1 MLEEYVNLEKKVID
15 IFVPAIGEV
24 DFDGRKNYTAITTKI
39 DLDTLP
45 DEELEEK
52 LTVLKR
58 EVILAHIDR
67 S

>member
-24 DFDGRKNYTAITTKI
+24 DFDERKNYTAITTKI

-45 DEELEEK
+45 DEEL
-52 LTVLKR
+52 
-58 EVILAHIDR
+58 
-67 S
+67 